1 MNNLLAIC
9 LGERFLASLS
19 SLIFFITC
27 SLVILQQRKN
37 FYFELPNILFYFVL
51 MTKET
56 QKCPLCHGVGE
67 IEKAGNNIAARQ
79 RRKKSIAHALRK
91 EGYTIRE
98 IAALM
103 GYKSPSQVH
112 GLLNSK

>member
-1 MNNLLAIC
+1 
-9 LGERFLASLS
+9 
-19 SLIFFITC
+19 
-27 SLVILQQRKN
+27 
-37 FYFELPNILFYFVL
+37 

-56 QKCPLCHGVGE
+56 QKCPVCHGSGE
-67 IEKAGNNIAARQ
+67 IDKAGSKTASRQ
-79 RRKKSIAHALRK
+79 RRKKNIARALRK

-112 GLLNSK
+112 GLLNNK